1 MKSTG
6 WKFEGNQGVFKLSDP
21 GHHNYLYFPLVNE
34 AGMMSAV
41 TPNLHGEMTSSHN
54 TFFMSPVSVEDLHNS
69 KSARNFWVH
78 VDGHGAWSVTGNSA
92 KQNASRFMNKEEES
106 QLEAGF
112 LWHKLTRMNGEAGL
126 QAEVTSFVPV
136 TDDKIEL
143 MKVKLTNVGGQTLKL
158 TPTAAIPL
166 YGRSA
171 DDLRDHRHVTSLLH
185 RIFVHRKGIEVQPAL
200 SFDERGHRINHVSY
214 SVLGAEADGAEPI
227 GYFPVLEEYIGE
239 GGALDWPEAVIANKP
254 ASAQAGDSV
263 EGYEAIGGLRFA
275 QVQLLPGESK
285 VFVMAMVISEDRAD
299 TERLSETYLSE
310 NRFDGLLAQNEAY
323 WNDKLNTVSFQTG
336 DQQQDLWMKW
346 VTLQPIL
353 RRLYGNSFLPYH
365 DYGRGGRGWRD
376 LWQDCLA
383 LMIMEPSEVRYLLL
397 NNYAGVRMDGSN
409 ATIIGTKPGEFI
421 ADRNN
426 IPRVWM
432 DHGAWPFMTTL
443 LYIDQ
448 SGDLDFLKQ
457 PQTYFRDVF
466 VSRCKE
472 KDSGWLPEHGNQL
485 LTVNGE
491 VYEGTIL
498 EHMLLQNLVPFFNV
512 GEHNNIKLEG
522 ADWND
527 GLDLA
532 PDRGESVAFTAFYAS
547 NLMQLGDLLLAWQD
561 GEGVEFL
568 EIAEEMAVL
577 LDSVTAPVSYDDVQE
592 KLELLDQYY
601 QAVKVSVT
609 GNKRK
614 FSVAE
619 VVKDLKWKADWIIR
633 HLRSKEWITSQEGYS
648 WFNGYYNNDGARV
661 EGDHPLGVRMTLTGQ
676 VFAVMGGIAD
686 DEQVGQIT
694 KSVDRYLKD
703 PSIGYRLNTNFGEI
717 QQNLGRAFGFAFGHK
732 ENGAMFSHMSV
743 MYANA
748 LYKRGFVREGYEVLQ
763 SIYDLS
769 NDFERSR
776 MYPGIPEYINEKGRG
791 MYPYLTGSASWL
803 LLTMLTEVFGVKGKL
818 GHLLLEPKLRPS
830 QFGADGIAVVHT
842 RFAGKQ
848 LQIVYSNPK
857 RLDYGSYTIQSVTLN
872 GEKIQLRSQKPGAA
886 ELDRSLLSALSD
898 DECQR
903 IRVELA

>member
-6 WKFEGNQGVFKLSDP
+6 WKFQGNQGVFSLNMP
-21 GHHNYLYFPLVNE
+21 EHNSYLYFPLVNE
-34 AGMMSAV
+34 AGMMSAI
-41 TPNLHGEMTSSHN
+41 TPNLHGEITSSHN
-54 TFFMSPVSVEDLHNS
+54 TFLMSPVSVEDLHNS
-69 KSARNFWVH
+69 KSARNFWVYI
-78 VDGHGAWSVTGNSA
+78 DGYGAWSASGNSA
-92 KQNASRFMNKEEES
+92 RQNANRFMQQEEES
-106 QLEAGF
+106 ELEAGF
-112 LWHKLTRMNGEAGL
+112 LWHKLKRINQETGL

-143 MKVKLTNVGGQTLKL
+143 MKVKLTNTSDQPLKL

-185 RIFVHRKGIEVQPAL
+185 RIFVHRKGIEVQPVL
-200 SFDERGHRINHVSY
+200 SFDERGHRINQVCY
-214 SVLGAEADGAEPI
+214 SVLGAEADGAEPA
-227 GYFPVLEEYIGE
+227 GYDPVLEEFIGE
-239 GGALDWPEAVIANKP
+239 GGALDWPEAVVANKK
-254 ASAQAGDSV
+254 AGAAAGDTL
-263 EGYEAIGGLRFA
+263 EGYEAIGALRFHEL
-275 QVQLLPGESK
+275 QLLPGQSRAY
-285 VFVMAMVISEDRAD
+285 VIAMVISEDRI
-299 TERLSETYLSE
+299 ESGRLDETYLSE
-310 NRFDGLLAQNEAY
+310 KSFDDLLKQNENY
-323 WNDKLNTVSFQTG
+323 WNDKLATVSFHTG
-336 DQQQDLWMKW
+336 DQQQDMWMKW

-432 DHGAWPFMTTL
+432 DHGAWPLMTTL
-443 LYIDQ
+443 LYINQ

-466 VSRCKE
+466 VKRCQE
-472 KDSGWLPEHGNQL
+472 KDSHWLPENGNKL
-485 LTVNGE
+485 LTVNGR

-498 EHMLLQNLVPFFNV
+498 EHILLQNLVPFFNV

-532 PDRGESVAFTAFYAS
+532 PGRGESVAFTAFYAS
-547 NLMQLGDLLLAWQD
+547 NLMQLADVLLAWQ
-561 GEGVEFL
+561 ENHGVEFI

-577 LDSVTAPVSYDDVQE
+577 LDSLTTPASYEDVKG
-592 KLELLDQYY
+592 KLELLDRYY
-601 QAVKVSVT
+601 ESVKVSVT
-609 GNKRK
+609 GNKLK
-614 FSVAE
+614 LSLAD
-619 VVKDLKWKADWIIR
+619 VVQDLKLKAEWIIQ
-633 HLRSKEWITSQEGYS
+633 HLRRNEWITNEEGYA
-648 WFNGYYNNDGARV
+648 WFNGYYNNDGERV
-661 EGDHPLGVRMTLTGQ
+661 EGDFPHGVRITLTGQ

-686 DEQVGQIT
+686 DDQVSRIT
-694 KSVDRYLKD
+694 KAVDRYLKD
-703 PSIGYRLNTNFGEI
+703 PNIGYRLNSNFGEI

-748 LYKRGFVREGYEVLQ
+748 LYKRGFVQEGYEVLQ

-769 NDFERSR
+769 NDFDRSR

-803 LLTMLTEVFGVKGKL
+803 LLTMLTEVFGVKGNL
-818 GHLLLEPKLRPS
+818 GHLRLEPKLRSS
-830 QFGADGIAVVHT
+830 QFGADGNAVVDT
-842 RFAGKQ
+842 RFADQQ
-848 LQIVYSNPK
+848 LQIVYSNPSG
-857 RLDYGSYTIQSVTLN
+857 LDYGSYGIQSITLN
-872 GEKIQLRSQKPGAA
+872 GEKVQLRSITRGAA
-886 ELDRSLLSALSD
+886 EVDRYTLSALSMN
-898 DECQR
+898 ESH
-903 IRVELA
+903 IILVELA